1 MKNVLKKE
9 YNKGKHV
16 QQIIFHNFC
25 SLLTLTVPG
34 GGGGGYNVRPP
45 PPSPC
50 RFFDCCIL
58 RGRDLKLILCDFSS
72 NY

>member
-34 GGGGGYNVRPP
+34 GGGGGTMCALPP
-45 PPSPC
+45 PPPVG
-50 RFFDCCIL
+50 FLTAVF
-58 RGRDLKLILCDFSS
+58 
-72 NY
+72 